1 MKIRYLIFIAISVLL
16 FSCQSTPKNIA
27 YLQNLDEYIKQ
38 GNIDNF
44 FRYEPA
50 IKVGDQ
56 LLITVSA
63 PILNQELVAQ
73 FNLPANSFLLNGETT
88 VAQTP
93 NLQTYNVDIN
103 GNVNYPVIGQLK
115 LAGMKKSEAVNY
127 LAGLISKYVED
138 AIVNLQIVSFRVTV
152 LGEVGLPGPISV
164 QNERLTILEAI
175 GRAGDLTI
183 FGKRE
188 NVLLIREI
196 DGQKQFARLD
206 LTRADIFSSPY
217 YYLQQNDVIIVESN
231 DTRKRASKFGASE
244 NYNLS
249 IYSAVLSTLSVLA
262 SAIIT
267 IISLS
272 NR

>member
-1 MKIRYLIFIAISVLL
+1 MKMRFLIFIAIPVLL
-16 FSCQSTPKNIA
+16 FSCQSTPKNIV

-38 GNIDNF
+38 GNIDNISQ
-44 FRYEPA
+44 YEPV

-63 PILNQELVAQ
+63 PVLNQELVAQ
-73 FNLPANSFLLNGETT
+73 FNLPANSFLANGETAVT
-88 VAQTP
+88 QTP
-93 NLQTYNVDIN
+93 NLQTYTVDIN
-103 GNVNYPVIGQLK
+103 GNINYPVIGQLK
-115 LAGMKKSEAVNY
+115 LADMKKSEATNY

-138 AIVNLQIVSFRVTV
+138 AIINLQIVSFRVIV
-152 LGEVGLPGPISV
+152 LGEVGLPGPIPV

-175 GRAGDLTI
+175 GQAGDLTI

-188 NVLLIREI
+188 NVLLIRETN
-196 DGQKQFARLD
+196 GQKQFARLD
-206 LTRADIFSSPY
+206 LTQADILSSPY

-244 NYNLS
+244 SYNLS
-249 IYSAVLSTLSVLA
+249 IYSAVLSTVSVLA
-262 SAIIT
+262 STIVT